1 MTLEKKLAL
10 AFSILLGTACS
21 SPTLNHKAYDP
32 RIASQV
38 RPSSL
43 SHEMAWLRAR
53 QLGKVTYVLWFGL
66 DATSE
71 NYEGRVVAN
80 FELKDMK
87 KTIPAD
93 VMKDVRDVAQIV
105 ALDFEGGQIESIGIN
120 GTPVNLTDKNS
131 HFKARYDGHRIY
143 FHTSELNPSGANRIA
158 IAFTQKFSTD
168 GRGLHRFKDPEDG
181 KVYLY
186 TQSEPYDAHL
196 IFPCFDQPDLKAS
209 YELTVE
215 APPEWQIVSNTMER
229 DVSTVDGRKS
239 WAFPP
244 SPVFSTYLFEL
255 AAGPYSMWKSD
266 HDGIP
271 LRLFARQSL
280 KKYVDPNEW
289 FNTTSKG
296 LEYYVNYFGYPY
308 PYAKLDQLMVPEFNN
323 GGMENVAAITY
334 TERFARRSKPTLA
347 EKRSLAGTVLHEI
360 AHQWFGDLVTMR
372 WWNGLWLNESFATF
386 MESKALAEA
395 MEFPGSWQTIYR
407 QKAYALHD
415 DQLVTTHPIDVPMP
429 DTESAEANFDSIT
442 YGKGAAVLQQLH
454 FYLGDDDFREGL
466 QRYFMKY
473 ALRNTTTHDFIKML
487 SEASGKNLAQW
498 QKQWLT
504 SAGVNGLRADWT
516 CNANGEISKFNL
528 IQSPA
533 IEGNP
538 ELRSHKTQIALY
550 DSKGNGALRLRNKGV
565 VDVTYSQAET
575 PVTKL
580 IGKPCPSFVFPNH
593 EELDYAKVEL
603 DPVSLELARKNV
615 ARFETPLMRQTVWHT
630 LRQMVVDGKMRPQD
644 YFDAFLT
651 QGVLERDPD
660 ILRSLLSDTMN
671 LNPSWSMV
679 RYLPVAMQRDYLS
692 KLESQAMKS
701 MKAAATGSDLQ
712 RIWFN
717 AFVSVAHSP
726 EASAYAGKLLS
737 GDAKLSGFTV
747 GQPERWQLISVLAVN
762 NARLNGEDAAALID
776 QELKRDPSD
785 MGISSAVAARTMI
798 PEESN
803 KKKWFTYYLTPL
815 QGKTPMTED
824 GIALNPSRLRGSVRS
839 YLSLLDESVT
849 KGIVDSYFES
859 IPKLKDFA
867 DNPYTYWFTESLYPA
882 LCDPTIV
889 ARTTSVL
896 EKGSGL
902 PAGIVKSLKMDRQE
916 EERCIR
922 ARAKAGEA
930 SSL

>member
-1 MTLEKKLAL
+1 
-10 AFSILLGTACS
+10 
-21 SPTLNHKAYDP
+21 
-32 RIASQV
+32 
-38 RPSSL
+38 
-43 SHEMAWLRAR
+43 
-53 QLGKVTYVLWFGL
+53 
-66 DATSE
+66 
-71 NYEGRVVAN
+71 
-80 FELKDMK
+80 
-87 KTIPAD
+87 
-93 VMKDVRDVAQIV
+93 
-105 ALDFEGGQIESIGIN
+105 
-120 GTPVNLTDKNS
+120 
-131 HFKARYDGHRIY
+131 
-143 FHTSELNPSGANRIA
+143 
-158 IAFTQKFSTD
+158 
-168 GRGLHRFKDPEDG
+168 
-181 KVYLY
+181 
-186 TQSEPYDAHL
+186 
-196 IFPCFDQPDLKAS
+196 
-209 YELTVE
+209 
-215 APPEWQIVSNTMER
+215 
-229 DVSTVDGRKS
+229 
-239 WAFPP
+239 
-244 SPVFSTYLFEL
+244 
-255 AAGPYSMWKSD
+255 
-266 HDGIP
+266 
-271 LRLFARQSL
+271 
-280 KKYVDPNEW
+280 
-289 FNTTSKG
+289 
-296 LEYYVNYFGYPY
+296 
-308 PYAKLDQLMVPEFNN
+308 
-323 GGMENVAAITY
+323 
-334 TERFARRSKPTLA
+334 
-347 EKRSLAGTVLHEI
+347 
-360 AHQWFGDLVTMR
+360 
-372 WWNGLWLNESFATF
+372 
-386 MESKALAEA
+386 
-395 MEFPGSWQTIYR
+395 
-407 QKAYALHD
+407 
-415 DQLVTTHPIDVPMP
+415 
-429 DTESAEANFDSIT
+429 
-442 YGKGAAVLQQLH
+442 
-454 FYLGDDDFREGL
+454 
-466 QRYFMKY
+466 
-473 ALRNTTTHDFIKML
+473 
-487 SEASGKNLAQW
+487 
-498 QKQWLT
+498 
-504 SAGVNGLRADWT
+504 
-516 CNANGEISKFNL
+516 
-528 IQSPA
+528 
-533 IEGNP
+533 
-538 ELRSHKTQIALY
+538 
-550 DSKGNGALRLRNKGV
+550 
-565 VDVTYSQAET
+565 
-575 PVTKL
+575 
-580 IGKPCPSFVFPNH
+580 
-593 EELDYAKVEL
+593 
-603 DPVSLELARKNV
+603 
-615 ARFETPLMRQTVWHT
+615 
-630 LRQMVVDGKMRPQD
+630 MVVDGKMRPQD